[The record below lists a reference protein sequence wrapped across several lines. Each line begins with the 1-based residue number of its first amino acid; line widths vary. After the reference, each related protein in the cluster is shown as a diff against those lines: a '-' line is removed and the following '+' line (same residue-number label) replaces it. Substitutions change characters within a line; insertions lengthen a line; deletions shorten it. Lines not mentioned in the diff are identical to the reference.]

1 MSAPGLKRNELT
13 QSQREFIVKKLAA
26 FEPPQAIAAALAAVF
41 PGAKVNENDI
51 LACDPRTTVVSPEL
65 HAVYMAERERVLMDP
80 RSATFADQRAR
91 LIALSNQAEYYGNN
105 RQPAEQRTVFRQIAE
120 ELGVVAGKGGKA
132 GTPPQGEAPAEIVAI
147 TRTVIDPA
155 APAPQVAE

>member
-1 MSAPGLKRNELT
+1 MAVTRNELT
-13 QSQREFIVKKLAA
+13 QPQREFIVKKLAA

-65 HAVYMAERERVLMDP
+65 HAVYMAERERVLLDP

-120 ELGVVAGKGGKA
+120 ELGVVAGKGGKPGA
-132 GTPPQGEAPAEIVAI
+132 AAAPGDVPAEIVAI